1 MISLM
6 LAGWVIF
13 VLSLGKNNCY
23 ENSKNYRYLIHID
36 RILLLVQLIQLVYI
50 GHGLYEIFKPIYN
63 RLHNRRQD
71 QAYESSDDVDDQ
83 LAEVAWRQIM
93 HIR

>member
-1 MISLM
+1 MIILM

-13 VLSLGKNNCY
+13 VLSLGKEYCY
-23 ENSKNYRYLIHID
+23 ESSKNYRYLIHID
-36 RILLLVQLIQLVYI
+36 RILLLIQLIQLVYI
-50 GHGLYEIFKPIYN
+50 GHGFYEIFKPIYN
-63 RLHNRRQD
+63 RFQNRRQN

-93 HIR
+93 QIR